1 MSYSKFQEDE
11 QTPIF
16 KFTVDIIVVE
26 KNFQGDFENESILIL
41 EKSSIFKK
49 KLLRCQSGEILT
61 LWKDCQ
67 KMEVSYLNR
76 YTTVL
81 HKVATT
87 RNTDNFVETISIAF
101 KNNQPRSQTQP
112 RTREQRTIRDRG
124 GGRAGLFQGGV
135 FTVHGHVSQGIGF
148 GIGYNPGRAGV
159 IGKRA
164 A

>member
-1 MSYSKFQEDE
+1 
-11 QTPIF
+11 
-16 KFTVDIIVVE
+16 
-26 KNFQGDFENESILIL
+26 
-41 EKSSIFKK
+41 
-49 KLLRCQSGEILT
+49 
-61 LWKDCQ
+61 
-67 KMEVSYLNR
+67 MEVSYLNR

-112 RTREQRTIRDRG
+112 RTREQRTIGDRG
-124 GGRAGLFQGGV
+124 GGRAGLSQGGV

>member
-16 KFTVDIIVVE
+16 KVTVDIIVVE
-26 KNFQGDFENESILIL
+26 ENFQGDFLRNRQSL
-41 EKSSIFKK
+41 KK

>member
-1 MSYSKFQEDE
+1 
-11 QTPIF
+11 
-16 KFTVDIIVVE
+16 
-26 KNFQGDFENESILIL
+26 
-41 EKSSIFKK
+41 
-49 KLLRCQSGEILT
+49 
-61 LWKDCQ
+61 
-67 KMEVSYLNR
+67 MEVSYLNR

-124 GGRAGLFQGGV
+124 GGRAGLSQGGV